1 MLINFM
7 RWDDHLGF
15 IFVESIGWLNPSFI
29 GVLNQLI
36 RIYLEIDSVDEL
48 RQGYDDD

>member
-1 MLINFM
+1 MKSQLYF
-7 RWDDHLGF
+7 
-15 IFVESIGWLNPSFI
+15 

-36 RIYLEIDSVDEL
+36 GIYLEIDSVDEL